1 MDVWLPWLTQ
11 TNTDETG
18 KLQELIPQTLE
29 KKMSGLNEI
38 VWKTKPRHLS
48 GAPFKNVFPS
58 NNTCLPPYARSLYKQ
73 TKSLCQVLM
82 LSAHR
87 KSSYSSLVHPAECKE
102 WRAERDERM
111 DGPLPSSLGDKIK
124 KEDSFWLFHPFH
136 RLELTVAPNRRRSS
150 VSGFAFPKT
159 MMSHGKEE
167 GERKEKKKF
176 GADLNRFAGG
186 RQFVI
191 FPLPT
196 KFITNRRTKRKEEP
210 WRMGVD
216 CTSLYNVP
224 YYNYVLSPL
233 HT

>member
-1 MDVWLPWLTQ
+1 MCGCVVAVAHPNQHRRDRQVARTYPPDTR
-11 TNTDETG
+11 E
-18 KLQELIPQTLE
+18 
-29 KKMSGLNEI
+29 
-38 VWKTKPRHLS
+38 
-48 GAPFKNVFPS
+48 KNVGIKWNRLKNETAPLVWSSVQKRFPS

-159 MMSHGKEE
+159 MMSHGKE
-167 GERKEKKKF
+167 GGGGKKF

-196 KFITNRRTKRKEEP
+196 KFITNRQTKRKEEP